1 MDFNSDNMQRF
12 CEVVKGHN
20 INVNKV
26 LEIGSRDGDDAA
38 YMAQSF
44 GVPSSMVWLCE
55 PNPAQAQV
63 IRNKYPDFNLID
75 KAIFDKA
82 GTLDFLQMHGS
93 PPEIGTSS
101 LMPRSL
107 DNLYDRATRIQVEA
121 ITGQDLLAMIPGEI
135 GACKVDVE
143 GATYQVLKSMGDDL
157 KRIKAFHL
165 ECEHVEV
172 WTNQEQYNS
181 IASFM
186 IEMGYE
192 QVDFQYVIGTIQSD
206 SIWIKL

>member
-1 MDFNSDNMQRF
+1 MQRF

-44 GVPSSMVWLCE
+44 GVHSSMVWLCE

-101 LMPRSL
+101 LMPRNL

>member
-1 MDFNSDNMQRF
+1 MQRF

-20 INVNKV
+20 INVSKV

-44 GVPSSMVWLCE
+44 GVPASMVWLCE

-63 IRNKYPDFNLID
+63 IRDKYPDFNLID
-75 KAIFDKA
+75 KAIFDKP

-135 GACKVDVE
+135 GVCKVDVE